1 MLVLKQEHKRKS
13 NFLSGYLFGR
23 KMDNFIVSKELLSK
37 FKDLEKYFEELVIS
51 KELFSHIVIG
61 SDNVLYDI
69 GTGAGIPVDALYILQ
84 QLEDNYLH
92 INSINIGGFM
102 TDGHTLT
109 TIFKRL
115 ELCY

>member
-1 MLVLKQEHKRKS
+1 MLVLKQEHKYKS

-23 KMDNFIVSKELLSK
+23 RVDNFIVSKELLSK

-69 GTGAGIPVDALYILQ
+69 STGAGIPVDALYILQ

-92 INSINIGGFM
+92 INSINVGGFSI
-102 TDGHTLT
+102 DGHTLT
-109 TIFKRL
+109 TIVKKL
-115 ELCY
+115 EQ